1 MAATASRQ
9 PGAEMTVSRRD
20 FLKTGLAAGAGGL
33 LGGALLSGC
42 GTGNV
47 VRANTA
53 STAGKARKG
62 GTLRA
67 GLTGGSTADTL
78 DPLNAITNVDFSRID
93 NLYEPLIGL
102 TPEAQPVF
110 VLAQELT
117 PNAKAT
123 EWTLRVAPGI
133 TFHNGKTLTADDVIY
148 TFQQILNPKAPA
160 AAAAGLASID
170 AKNMTK
176 LDTYTVRIPCTRPF
190 ATLHQALA
198 IPGYSDVIPVGY
210 NPAAPV
216 GTGPFRLKSF
226 SPGTQSTFARYDG
239 YWQSGLP
246 YLDEIVITDYSDE
259 TSQVNALLAGQVD
272 VVNLLS
278 EDVISEVQGQG
289 KSVLVSAGGG
299 WNPFTMRV
307 DAGTFSDVRVRQ
319 AMRLA
324 IDRQQMLDLV
334 FGGYGTLG
342 NDVFGIWA
350 PEYDHSLPQRHQDI
364 DQAKS
369 LLKAAGA
376 EDLHVQLITADI
388 AQGTVLAA
396 QVLAQQAAAAG
407 ITISV
412 SDVTVNDFYGTNYL
426 KWQFAQDYWFYNFY
440 LPQVSL
446 ATLPTAS
453 FNETHWDNSRY
464 NSLYDQAI
472 STVDDSLR
480 TELAHE
486 MQQIE
491 YTEGGYIIP
500 FFPPVIDGYG
510 TNVGGLVPSKIGLSL
525 NAYDFKNV
533 WIS

>member
-1 MAATASRQ
+1 
-9 PGAEMTVSRRD
+9 MTFSRRE
-20 FLKTGLAAGAGGL
+20 FLKAGLAGSLAVGAGGL
-33 LGGALLSGC
+33 LSAC
-42 GTGNV
+42 GTGNTIK
-47 VRANTA
+47 AFTT
-53 STAGKARKG
+53 STAGKPRYG

-78 DPLNAITNVDFSRID
+78 DPLSAVTNVDFSRID

-102 TPEAQPVF
+102 TPGAQPVY
-110 VLAQELT
+110 VLAEEVT

-123 EWTLRVAPGI
+123 EWTIRVKQGI

-148 TFQQILNPKAPA
+148 TFQQILNPKAPGS
-160 AAAAGLASID
+160 AAAGLASVD
-170 AKNMTK
+170 AKGMTK
-176 LDTYTVRIPCTRPF
+176 LDAYTARIPCSTPF
-190 ATLHQALA
+190 ATLAEALA
-198 IPGYSDVIPVGY
+198 IPGYSDIIPVGY
-210 NPAAPV
+210 DPAAPA
-216 GTGPFRLKSF
+216 GTGPFKVKSF
-226 SPGTQSTFARYDG
+226 SPGTQSTFVRYDG

-246 YLDEIVITDYSDE
+246 YLDEIVITDYSDQ

-278 EDVISEVQGQG
+278 ADVISEVQGEG
-289 KSVLVSAGGG
+289 KNILLSAGGG

-307 DAGTFSDVRVRQ
+307 DTGTFSDVRIRQ
-319 AMRLA
+319 AMRLVV
-324 IDRQQMLDLV
+324 DRQQMLDLV
-334 FGGYGTLG
+334 FGGFGTLG
-342 NDVFGIWA
+342 NDLFGIWA

-376 EDLHVQLITADI
+376 EDLHVTLVTSDI

-396 QVLAQQAAAAG
+396 QVFAQQASQAG
-407 ITISV
+407 VTASV
-412 SDVTVNDFYGTNYL
+412 DDVTVDEFYGTNYL

-453 FNETHWDNSRY
+453 FNETHWDNARY
-464 NSLYDQAI
+464 NSLYAQAI
-472 STVDDSLR
+472 ATTDTSLS

-491 YTEGGYIIP
+491 YNEGGYIIP
-500 FFPPVIDGYG
+500 FFPPVIDGFG
-510 TNVGGLVPSKIGLSL
+510 TNVGGLVPSKSGLSL
-525 NAYDFKNV
+525 GAYDFKKV
-533 WIS
+533 WLS

>member
-1 MAATASRQ
+1 M
-9 PGAEMTVSRRD
+9 PGNEMTVSRRD
-20 FLKTGLAAGAGGL
+20 FLKTGLTIGAAGAGGL
-33 LGGALLSGC
+33 LTCGLLSGC

-47 VRANTA
+47 TRANTMP
-53 STAGKARKG
+53 TAGKPRRG

-67 GLTGGSTADTL
+67 GLTGGSSADTL
-78 DPLNAITNVDFSRID
+78 DPLNTITNVDFARID

-102 TPEAQPVF
+102 TPDAQPMY
-110 VLAQELT
+110 VLAEELT

-123 EWTLRVAPGI
+123 EWTIRIARGI
-133 TFHNGKTLTADDVIY
+133 TFHNGKDLTADDVIY

-170 AKNMTK
+170 AKGMTK
-176 LDTYTVRIPCTRPF
+176 LDNYTVRIPCTTPF

-198 IPGYSDVIPVGY
+198 IPGYSNIIPVGY
-210 NPAAPV
+210 DPTAPV

-226 SPGTQSTFARYDG
+226 SPGTQSTFVRYDG

-278 EDVISEVQGQG
+278 QDVISEVQGEG
-289 KSVLVSAGGG
+289 KNVLVSDGGG

-307 DAGTFSDVRVRQ
+307 DTGTFIDVRVRQ
-319 AMRLA
+319 AMRLVV
-324 IDRQQMLDLV
+324 DRQQMLDLV

-342 NDVFGIWA
+342 NDLFGIWA
-350 PEYDHSLPQRHQDI
+350 PEYDHSLPQREQDI

-376 EDLHVQLITADI
+376 EGLHVQLVTSDI
-388 AQGTVLAA
+388 AQGTVLTA

-407 ITISV
+407 ISV
-412 SDVTVNDFYGTNYL
+412 SVDNVTVNDFYGTNYL

-440 LPQVSL
+440 LPQASL
-446 ATLPTAS
+446 ATLPTSS

-464 NSLYDQAI
+464 NSLYSQAI
-472 STVDDSLR
+472 ATVDGSLR
-480 TELAHE
+480 SELAHE

-491 YTEGGYIIP
+491 YNEGGYIIP

-510 TNVGGLVPSKIGLSL
+510 ANVGGLVPSKIGLSL